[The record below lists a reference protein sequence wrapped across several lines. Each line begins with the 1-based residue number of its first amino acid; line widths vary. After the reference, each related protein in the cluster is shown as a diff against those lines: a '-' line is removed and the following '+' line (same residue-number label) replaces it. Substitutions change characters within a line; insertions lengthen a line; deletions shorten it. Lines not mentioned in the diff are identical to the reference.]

1 MGFFTGKQKRM
12 AKKCSFYDLQRG
24 YQSADLALE
33 RASYSGDK
41 KELKR
46 AMKEHQKYEYALLYR
61 NTPEYK
67 NKQRKK
73 H

>member
-1 MGFFTGKQKRM
+1 MGFFTGKQKQM

-67 NKQRKK
+67 NKQCKK